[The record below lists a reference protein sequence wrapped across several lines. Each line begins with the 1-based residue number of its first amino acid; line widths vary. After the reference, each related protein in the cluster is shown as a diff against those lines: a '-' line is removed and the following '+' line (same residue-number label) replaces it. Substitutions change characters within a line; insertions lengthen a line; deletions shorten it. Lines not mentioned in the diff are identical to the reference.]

1 MAQGKI
7 IMCVR
12 RLKVF
17 NSYQHMDQKEFLI
30 EIVTKIKS
38 VQTVEIPVKM

>member
-17 NSYQHMDQKEFLI
+17 NIYQHRDQKEFLK
-30 EIVTKIKS
+30 EILTKIKS